1 MDEIA
6 AEQETILEEFRQ
18 MGDPFGCYTYL
29 LALAGLLPPCP
40 EEARVPE
47 NAVKG
52 CQSHVWLRSWE
63 EEGRFRFQ
71 ADSDTYILRGLLYLL
86 MNVLDDRPLE
96 AAAAAELYFW
106 KDPMLLGSFDDHR
119 QKGIGYVASALQK
132 SARELLMRNKTGGL
146 RPGGQIST

>member
-6 AEQETILEEFRQ
+6 AEQEAILEEFRQ
-18 MGDPFGCYTYL
+18 MGDSFSCYSYL
-29 LALAGLLPPCP
+29 LALASLLPPCP
-40 EEARVPE
+40 EEVKVPE

-52 CQSHVWLRSWE
+52 CQSHVWLRAWA

-71 ADSDTYILRGLLYLL
+71 ADSDTYILKGLLYLL

-96 AAAAAELYFW
+96 AAAEAELYFW

-119 QKGIGYVASALQK
+119 QKGIGYVASALRRMAGKLLEQK
-132 SARELLMRNKTGGL
+132 ATG
-146 RPGGQIST
+146 